1 MNQTVRLACALTR
14 TEIEKRLAA
23 DGFRLRYTN
32 PTIRGEPQHRYT
44 ICDAESGK
52 FVAWFCWYVT
62 PATNRPNFARSRQ
75 EHQVSQIAVSVCSPT
90 DTQLLT
96 EVLEILARLHPVA
109 TT

>member
-1 MNQTVRLACALTR
+1 MNQTVRLACVLTR
-14 TEIEKRLAA
+14 TEIEKRLIAE
-23 DGFRLRYTN
+23 GFRLRYTN

-44 ICDAESGK
+44 IYDAESGE

-62 PATNRPNFARSRQ
+62 PATNRPNFAKPRREQ
-75 EHQVSQIAVSVCSPT
+75 QVSQIAASVCSST

-96 EVLEILARLHPVA
+96 EVLAKLARLHPVA